1 MSIAITIVIFIG
13 VLFFLVTCHELGHFI
28 ASKKAGV
35 QVEEFGIGYRLGVFV
50 SSIGEKDP
58 TRLLAIKRG
67 GTVYSLNLLPL
78 GAFVKT
84 AGDDDPTVP
93 GGLAGKGPWA
103 RLGVFAAGPIVNIF
117 LAFLFIS
124 AYFMVPTKAVQGDG
138 AMVHSVAEDSPA
150 ANAGMEPGDIIL
162 KIDESDIPDWAAL
175 QDAMNSNGETEKT
188 LLIERAGE
196 TLQIELKPAF
206 NSDLQRYTIGVLLCW
221 GMVTKVEEG
230 SPAEEAGIQ
239 PEDTILSINNKA
251 VYDEKSLVEA
261 ANSGK
266 QGEKVDV
273 VLLRADEAVTKQLEV
288 GPDLGVD
295 TRWVSGTTL
304 KSQRLSIWQSLYR
317 SGDVVVHIPYLIK
330 ESIPL
335 IKEDPS
341 MAATGPIGAGQ
352 LTVEAVKAYGFSHI
366 LWLAGLISMGLAL
379 FNFLPIP
386 PLDGG
391 GMLIAFI
398 EGCRRGKRLSAR
410 ALGFVYTMGTV
421 FMFALFVVIFYS
433 DISRL
438 IQGKS
443 FPGL

>member
-58 TRLLAIKRG
+58 TRLLALKRG

-93 GGLAGKGPWA
+93 GGLAGTGPWA

-150 ANAGMEPGDIIL
+150 ANAVMKPGDIIL
-162 KIDESDIPDWAAL
+162 NIDGSDIHDWAAL

-230 SPAEEAGIQ
+230 SPAEEAGISQ
-239 PEDTILSINNKA
+239 RILS
-251 VYDEKSLVEA
+251 
-261 ANSGK
+261 
-266 QGEKVDV
+266 
-273 VLLRADEAVTKQLEV
+273 
-288 GPDLGVD
+288 
-295 TRWVSGTTL
+295 
-304 KSQRLSIWQSLYR
+304 
-317 SGDVVVHIPYLIK
+317 
-330 ESIPL
+330 
-335 IKEDPS
+335 
-341 MAATGPIGAGQ
+341 
-352 LTVEAVKAYGFSHI
+352 
-366 LWLAGLISMGLAL
+366 
-379 FNFLPIP
+379 
-386 PLDGG
+386 
-391 GMLIAFI
+391 
-398 EGCRRGKRLSAR
+398 
-410 ALGFVYTMGTV
+410 
-421 FMFALFVVIFYS
+421 
-433 DISRL
+433 
-438 IQGKS
+438 
-443 FPGL
+443 

>member
-1 MSIAITIVIFIG
+1 MSIAITIIIFIG

-35 QVEEFGIGYRLGVFV
+35 EVEEFGIGYRLGLFV

-67 GTVYSLNLLPL
+67 GTVYSLNIIPL

-84 AGDDDPTVP
+84 VGEDDPTVP
-93 GGLAGKGPWA
+93 GGLAGKSPWA
-103 RLGVFAAGPIVNIF
+103 RLGVFAAGPIANLF
-117 LAFLFIS
+117 LAFLLIS

-138 AMVHSVAEDSPA
+138 AMVHSVVSDSPA
-150 ANAGMEPGDIIL
+150 ANAGLEPGDIIL
-162 KIDESDIPDWAAL
+162 KIDNSDIHDWAEL
-175 QDAMNSNGETEKT
+175 QDAMNSNDGTEKI
-188 LLIERAGE
+188 LSLDRGGE
-196 TLQIELKPAF
+196 PLQINVKPTLD
-206 NSDLQRYTIGVLLCW
+206 SDLKRYTIGVLLCW
-221 GMVTKVEEG
+221 GIVTNVEAG
-230 SPAEEAGIQ
+230 SPAEAAGIQ
-239 PEDTILSINNKA
+239 TGDTILSINNKT
-251 VYDEKSLVEA
+251 VYDEKSMVDA

-266 QGEKVDV
+266 QGGKVDV
-273 VLLRADEAVTKQLEV
+273 VMIRGDEEVTKQLEV

-295 TRWVSGTTL
+295 TRWVSGTYL
-304 KSQRLSIWQSLYR
+304 KSERLSIGQALYN
-317 SGDVVVHIPYLIK
+317 SGDVIVHIPYLIK

-335 IKEDPS
+335 IKKDPS

-352 LTVEAVKAYGFSHI
+352 LTVEAVKVYGFSYI
-366 LWLAGLISMGLAL
+366 IWLAGLISLGLAL

-391 GMLIAFI
+391 GMIIAFI

-410 ALGFVYTMGTV
+410 ALGFVYALGTV
-421 FMFALFVVIFYS
+421 LMLALFVVIFYS
-433 DISRL
+433 DIHRL
-438 IQGKS
+438 IEGKS

>member
-84 AGDDDPTVP
+84 VGENDPTVP

-103 RLGVFAAGPIVNIF
+103 RLGVFAAGPIANLF

-124 AYFMVPTKAVQGDG
+124 AYYYMVPTKAVNGDG

-150 ANAGMEPGDIIL
+150 AGAGIEPGDIIL
-162 KIDESDIPDWAAL
+162 KIDDRDIDDWTDL
-175 QDAMNSNGETEKT
+175 QDAMNLNGETEKS
-188 LLIERAGE
+188 LSLDRGGER
-196 TLQIELKPAF
+196 LQIKVKPAF

-221 GMVTKVEEG
+221 GMVTNVEEG

-239 PEDTILSINNKA
+239 PGDTILGINNKA
-251 VYDEKSLVEA
+251 VYDEKSMAEA

-273 VLLRADEAVTKQLEV
+273 VLLRVDEAVTKQLVV
-288 GPDLGVD
+288 GPDLGID
-295 TRWVSGTTL
+295 TRWVSGTYLT
-304 KSQRLSIWQSLYR
+304 SQRLSIGRALYT
-317 SGDVVVHIPYLIK
+317 SGDVIVHIPYVIK
-330 ESIPL
+330 ERIPD
-335 IKEDPS
+335 IREDPS

-352 LTVEAVKAYGFSHI
+352 LTVEAVKAYGFSYI

-410 ALGFVYTMGTV
+410 ALGFVYTIGTV
-421 FMFALFVVIFYS
+421 FMLALFVVIFYS

-443 FPGL
+443 FL

>member
-58 TRLLAIKRG
+58 TRLLSIKRG

-78 GAFVKT
+78 GAFVKA
-84 AGDDDPTVP
+84 AGEDDPTVP

-103 RLGVFAAGPIVNIF
+103 RLGVFAAGPIANIF

-124 AYFMVPTKAVQGDG
+124 AFFMVPTKAVNGDG
-138 AMVHSVAEDSPA
+138 AMIHSVTKDSPA
-150 ANAGMEPGDIIL
+150 ANAGLEPGDIIL
-162 KIDESDIPDWAAL
+162 KIDDRDIHDWADL
-175 QDAMNSNGETEKT
+175 QDAMNSNDGTEKS
-188 LLIERAGE
+188 LSLDRVGE
-196 TLQIELKPAF
+196 PLQIKVTPTF
-206 NSDLQRYTIGVLLCW
+206 DSDLQRYTIGVLLCW
-221 GMVTKVEEG
+221 GIVTKVEAG
-230 SPAEEAGIQ
+230 SPAEAAGIQ
-239 PEDTILSINNKA
+239 QWDTILSINNKA
-251 VYDEKSLVEA
+251 VYDEKSMVDA

-266 QGEKVDV
+266 QGEKVEV
-273 VLLRADEAVTKQLEV
+273 VLLRVDEAVTKQLEV

-295 TRWVSGTTL
+295 TRWVSGTYL
-304 KSQRLSIWQSLYR
+304 KSERLSIGQALYS
-317 SGDVVVHIPYLIK
+317 SGNVIVHIPYMIK

-352 LTVEAVKAYGFSHI
+352 LTVEAVKVYGFSYI
-366 LWLAGLISMGLAL
+366 IWVAGLISMGLAL

-410 ALGFVYTMGTV
+410 ALGFVYTIGTI
-421 FMFALFVVIFYS
+421 FMFALFIVIFYS